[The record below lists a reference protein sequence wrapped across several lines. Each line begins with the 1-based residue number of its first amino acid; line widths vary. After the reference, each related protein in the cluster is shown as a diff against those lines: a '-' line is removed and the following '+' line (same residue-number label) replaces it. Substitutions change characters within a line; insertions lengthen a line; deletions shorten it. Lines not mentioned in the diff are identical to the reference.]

1 MWEFIHFGDFGQLKV
16 LNLSKT
22 DNMRI
27 KFQNLILISC
37 WKFRASFA
45 HVLKLKPSLFIK
57 LKHHLGVPE
66 ISPVFCVCVQSFHLI
81 LVSSWSKQIFQS
93 DAAPESRSSPAPLL
107 ATLEV
112 SFTLPSIL
120 AFEEA
125 FLPVDSTNWWHS
137 LWDEVQ
143 SVSQELCCH
152 ASQHI

>member
-81 LVSSWSKQIFQS
+81 LVSSWSKQRTQF
-93 DAAPESRSSPAPLL
+93 DTTRESRSSPLAPPL
-107 ATLEV
+107 ATLEA
-112 SFTLPSIL
+112 SL
-120 AFEEA
+120 ASPYSVLASEEA
-125 FLPVDSTNWWHS
+125 FLPVASTVWWHS
-137 LWDEVQ
+137 PWEEVQ
-143 SVSQELCCH
+143 SVSRQLCCH
-152 ASQHI
+152 AF